1 MLDFLKFGAKFTV
14 LIPLIIVSIEFI
26 LSQTMGISIQ
36 VTEMP
41 FGMQEPLEFFANGLA
56 TIVDTMP
63 WFEVILDIMIWGV
76 QLKLLFMAINLVKY
90 VISLF
95 LY

>member
-1 MLDFLKFGAKFTV
+1 MLDFLKLGVKFTT
-14 LIPLIIVSIEFI
+14 LIPLIVITTGYVLHST
-26 LSQTMGISIQ
+26 LGIDIA

-76 QLKLLFMAINLVKY
+76 QLKLLFMTINLIKY
-90 VISLF
+90 VVSLF
-95 LY
+95 VF

>member
-1 MLDFLKFGAKFTV
+1 MLDFLKIGAKFTI
-14 LIPLIIVSIEFI
+14 LIPLILLSIEYI
-26 LSQTMGISIQ
+26 LTQTLGISIQ

-41 FGMQEPLEFFANGLA
+41 FGIQEPLEFFANGLA

-63 WFEVILDIMIWGV
+63 WFEVILDVMIWGV
-76 QLKLLFMAINLVKY
+76 QLKLLFMTINLLKY
-90 VISLF
+90 VLSLF